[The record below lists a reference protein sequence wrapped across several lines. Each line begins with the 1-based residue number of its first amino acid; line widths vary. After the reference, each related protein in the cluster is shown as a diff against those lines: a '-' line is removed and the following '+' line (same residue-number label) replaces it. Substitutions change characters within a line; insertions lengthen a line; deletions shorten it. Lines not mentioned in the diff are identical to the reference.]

1 MPVPCWIY
9 LRGDE
14 DAITSED
21 PADVVMQ
28 RIETADPAAFIH
40 FGLARL
46 SRDDDVRTGYIRAG
60 DIVAVM
66 PMHPRQVEDELDD
79 PPDWLQ
85 D

>member
-1 MPVPCWIY
+1 MPCWIY

-14 DAITSED
+14 DAITCED

-28 RIETADPAAFIH
+28 RIESAEPATFIH

-46 SRDDDVRTGYIRAG
+46 SRDDDIRTGYIRAG

-66 PMHPRQVEDELDD
+66 PMHPRQVEAELDD

-85 D
+85 S